1 MVKHDDMTAAMNIR
15 CEADA
20 IAGRL
25 AES

>member
-25 AES
+25 PES